1 MKNVKTLFNCIV
13 ILLAVGILISCGKGE
28 KIQLQL
34 KLKEGSSY
42 EIKAGADQKISQTIQ
57 GQKMDMLQKT
67 TMEYTFAVEKVE
79 PNGNATAKISY
90 NSIKFEQDGP
100 GGKIEYD
107 SSNPPAKIPP
117 AAAGFAALKEGTF
130 TVILSPEGRVVDM
143 KGIDKMLDLV
153 IEKLDL
159 PDEATRIQAK
169 ENAQNFFGEQV
180 MKEMM
185 ESMMAIYPE
194 KPVGVGDTWSK
205 VVLVS
210 KGFPMILTNNFTLKK
225 RKNGIATVEIKSSVQ
240 PYPEAAPMEM
250 GPIKLKYELSGTQEG
265 TMELEEATGWSKRAT
280 IKQNFTGTVHIEG
293 APQMSGMSFPMT
305 VEGTITLE

>member
-1 MKNVKTLFNCIV
+1 MIMKNVKTLFNCIV

-57 GQKMDMLQKT
+57 GQKMDMTQKT

-107 SSNPPAKIPP
+107 SSNPPEKITPS
-117 AAAGFAALKEGTF
+117 AAGFAALKEGTF

-225 RKNGIATVEIKSSVQ
+225 RKNGIAPVEIKS
-240 PYPEAAPMEM
+240 
-250 GPIKLKYELSGTQEG
+250 
-265 TMELEEATGWSKRAT
+265 
-280 IKQNFTGTVHIEG
+280 
-293 APQMSGMSFPMT
+293 
-305 VEGTITLE
+305 